1 MPEYIGI
8 KPVENGEDT
17 LQFNES
23 EFFNALHEKGFKYAS
38 DHQKIKE
45 IISVIQNDVSNLND
59 NLDKKFLLWNWSG
72 SYAQDRSETYK
83 DATEV
88 NEQDYDSALREI
100 QSNMDMTIQTF
111 LESEKLELDNLA
123 LSMNEL
129 LDVQG
134 FSLLVP
140 KTDYWSK
147 WEIES
152 PNMLAEQKYQEE
164 ERRKELIQRGNNLL
178 AYLQWE

>member
-1 MPEYIGI
+1 
-8 KPVENGEDT
+8 V
-17 LQFNES
+17 
-23 EFFNALHEKGFKYAS
+23 
-38 DHQKIKE
+38 
-45 IISVIQNDVSNLND
+45 
-59 NLDKKFLLWNWSG
+59 
-72 SYAQDRSETYK
+72 
-83 DATEV
+83 EV

-147 WEIES
+147 
-152 PNMLAEQKYQEE
+152 
-164 ERRKELIQRGNNLL
+164 
-178 AYLQWE
+178 